1 MVGCRS
7 CPSILAEWISHVPYG
22 VAPDS
27 VPVAERHHAELN
39 GSA

>member
-7 CPSILAEWISHVPYG
+7 RPSILAEWISHVPYDVG
-22 VAPDS
+22 TDGS
-27 VPVAERHHAELN
+27 PVAERHHAELY